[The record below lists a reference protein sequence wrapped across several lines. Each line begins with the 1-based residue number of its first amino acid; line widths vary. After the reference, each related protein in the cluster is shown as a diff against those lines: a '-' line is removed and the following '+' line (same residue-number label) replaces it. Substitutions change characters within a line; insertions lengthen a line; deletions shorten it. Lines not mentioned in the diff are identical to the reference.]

1 MEQQMKEHAQT
12 EKAFLMMRACAGN
25 ANVQQMVGK
34 FLSREQTYAS
44 LINQIK
50 TLESKYDACKSANE
64 AGCESLQKLKIAND
78 NKKQLGFVHPN
89 QADRNIEY
97 EMRPEVTDNE
107 TERDYEK
114 LSVELDEL
122 RTHLA
127 QLKNRKT

>member
-1 MEQQMKEHAQT
+1 M
-12 EKAFLMMRACAGN
+12 
-25 ANVQQMVGK
+25 
-34 FLSREQTYAS
+34 
-44 LINQIK
+44 
-50 TLESKYDACKSANE
+50 
-64 AGCESLQKLKIAND
+64 KIAND